1 MPYTPLAR
9 AVPELVDAAGRWQA
23 LGQLGARAGLLCVPV
38 SLQQLAVAFRV
49 LSWCK
54 LGRAGDGEMISV
66 NGTQRGGTEEQGSCA
81 LLRGFGR
88 GEEGGVFEGISGGS
102 GSWESPR
109 QVEMSGC
116 QSLCGLLPL
125 PQVHVVA
132 LVLGLPV
139 TSSFL
144 LFLIRDCKSPHT

>member
-1 MPYTPLAR
+1 MAHKEEEQRSRVAVLCCVDLA
-9 AVPELVDAAGRWQA
+9 
-23 LGQLGARAGLLCVPV
+23 
-38 SLQQLAVAFRV
+38 
-49 LSWCK
+49 
-54 LGRAGDGEMISV
+54 
-66 NGTQRGGTEEQGSCA
+66 GGT
-81 LLRGFGR
+81 R
-88 GEEGGVFEGISGGS
+88 GEFFEGISGGS